1 MAFARLLLILFLL
14 IWAKVLFVNLSRGA
28 AVCGG
33 RLAAAAAA
41 EGAAKRS
48 THICL
53 KRINSIIAKRPGE
66 WNICF

>member
-14 IWAKVLFVNLSRGA
+14 IWAKVLFVNLSREA

-33 RLAAAAAA
+33 RLAAAA